1 MYLILILAL
10 AVLFPATHLLNAWL
24 FEFATINH
32 HISLIYLPAFLRLT
46 NLLVLGPAYGTL
58 TTVLGGLLLI
68 GNFEETLGLAMLNI
82 ACSSASPLMA
92 LMGFRIYFKRRVQ
105 LSNLRDLATLT
116 LIYCICNSVI
126 HHAVWLVAQPD
137 QVFIAQDAAWM
148 FIGDLNG
155 ALIGAYLLKAI
166 IEFMEKRGFN
176 FSDSS
181 QSKN

>member
-1 MYLILILAL
+1 
-10 AVLFPATHLLNAWL
+10 
-24 FEFATINH
+24 
-32 HISLIYLPAFLRLT
+32 LRLT
-46 NLLVLGPAYGTL
+46 NLLVLGPVYGTL

-155 ALIGAYLLKAI
+155 ALIGAYLMKAV
-166 IEFMEKRGFN
+166 IEFMEKRGIN
-176 FSDSS
+176 FSGSS
-181 QSKN
+181 QPKN